1 MKIRFEESTAEGV
14 VMSILTGLDVN
25 SGLSVGSLYDVTH
38 ITETDDGRA
47 VYHFIDDDGEERFT
61 VLKGS
66 LRTFSILPDA

>member
-1 MKIRFEESTAEGV
+1 MKIRFEEPTEQGV
-14 VMSILTGLDVN
+14 LMSAVLGINVDQ
-25 SGLSVGSLYDVTH
+25 GLSVGSLYDVTN

-47 VYHFIDDDGEERFT
+47 VYHFIDDDGDERYT

>member
-1 MKIRFEESTAEGV
+1 MKIRYEEPTEQGV
-14 VMSILTGLDVN
+14 LFSIMTGISVDK
-25 SGLSVGSLYDVTH
+25 GLSVGSLYDVTN

-47 VYHFIDDDGEERFT
+47 VYHFIDDNGKERYT

>member
-1 MKIRFEESTAEGV
+1 MKIRFEEPTEQGV
-14 VMSILTGLDVN
+14 LMSAVSGINGDL
-25 SGLSVGSLYDVTH
+25 GLSVGSLYDVTN

-47 VYHFIDDDGEERFT
+47 VYHFIDDDGDERYT

>member
-1 MKIRFEESTAEGV
+1 MKIRFEEETKLSVMISTMAG
-14 VMSILTGLDVN
+14 INVN
-25 SGLSVGSLYDVTH
+25 QGLSVGSLYDVTH

-47 VYHFIDDDGEERFT
+47 VYHFIGDDGEERFT